1 MAWKRGNR
9 VIQGSLGPLTEGAC
23 VVIIGG
29 GPGGAACGIALKR
42 LIAAMNRS
50 LRVVLYEGKRFAAE
64 SHYNQCVG
72 VLSPPIDR
80 ILEEEL
86 GVAFPRHLIQR
97 YITGYILH
105 GEREQILLKDEKA
118 PSYAVRRVQFDAYL
132 LDQARACGV
141 EVIQSRVTDLEFHAD
156 RVVVYSESVPQEA
169 DVVVAAFGL
178 DYGSAH
184 ALSSVTPYRQPRFL
198 DSIVTKIHP
207 PEGFMPAFGGHI
219 HAYLPPWPQV
229 EFGAITPKGNH
240 LTVNVAGARVDANW
254 MDRFLAWEPVGSVL
268 PPVDRRHPTSAGD
281 LRYFKGRFPVSI
293 ARGFFGDRYVVVGD
307 AAGLVRAFKGKGV
320 NSACLSGLWAAES
333 MLTRGISRAAFAE
346 GYARACAET
355 VTDLPYGRAVR
366 LLAIVGAAGH
376 LLDPL
381 IAVARNEPILRS
393 ALFDAVSGHRS
404 YRAIVAELLRP
415 AVAIHLA
422 ARLSLNRVRA
432 FGRAAP
438 GPASPGLQ
446 AVQDAE
452 PATPDSGCRTAKG
465 LPPIKTGERTK
476 RVNR

>member
-1 MAWKRGNR
+1 MVRKRGNR
-9 VIQGSLGPLTEGAC
+9 VIQGSLGPLTEEAC

-29 GPGGAACGIALKR
+29 GPGGAACGIALRR
-42 LIAAMNRS
+42 LAATMNRS
-50 LRVVLYEGKRFAAE
+50 LRVILYEGKRFAAE

-86 GVAFPRHLIQR
+86 GVAFPKHLIQR
-97 YITGYILH
+97 SITAYVLH
-105 GEREQILLKDEKA
+105 GEREQILLKDEEA

-132 LDQARACGV
+132 LGQAQACGV

-156 RVVVYSESVPQEA
+156 RVVVYSESIPQEA

-178 DYGSAH
+178 DHGSAH
-184 ALSSVTPYRQPRFL
+184 ALTSSTPYRQPRFL
-198 DSIVTKIHP
+198 DSIVTKMHP
-207 PEGFMPAFGGHI
+207 PEEFMHTFGGHI

-240 LTVNVAGARVDANW
+240 LAINVAGARVDADW
-254 MDRFLAWEPVGSVL
+254 MDRFLAWEPVRSVL
-268 PPVDRRHPTSAGD
+268 PAVDRHRLTNPED

-293 ARGFFGDRYVVVGD
+293 ARGFYGDRYVVVGD

-333 MLTRGISRAAFAE
+333 MLTHGISHAAFAE

-366 LLAIVGAAGH
+366 LLAIVGATQH

-381 IAVARNEPILRS
+381 IIVSRHEPILRT

-404 YRAIVAELLRP
+404 YRAIVGELLRP
-415 AVAIHLA
+415 AVAIQLA
-422 ARLSLNRVRA
+422 AKLSLSWMKT
-432 FGRAAP
+432 FGHAVLRSSPEPVSAGDQDLQDSEP
-438 GPASPGLQ
+438 G
-446 AVQDAE
+446 
-452 PATPDSGCRTAKG
+452 TPDPGSRA
-465 LPPIKTGERTK
+465 IKHS
-476 RVNR
+476 